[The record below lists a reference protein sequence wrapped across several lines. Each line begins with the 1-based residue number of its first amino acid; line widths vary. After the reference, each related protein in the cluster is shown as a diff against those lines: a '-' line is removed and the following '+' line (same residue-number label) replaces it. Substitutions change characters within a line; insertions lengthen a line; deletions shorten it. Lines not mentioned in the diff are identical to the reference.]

1 MNLERIELLHVV
13 LLGVVALVAV
23 ATGWLSVGSVLLG
36 GAVMGL
42 NFRLLKEIVRRVL
55 RPGRGWY
62 IALGLFVAKFGLFL
76 GLLALVFWR
85 VPVDGLS
92 FAVGITLLLAA
103 CVIEALRF
111 APVTA
116 TAISEEGTA

>member
-1 MNLERIELLHVV
+1 MNLQRIELVHVV

-23 ATGWLSVGSVLLG
+23 ATGWLYAGSVLLG

-42 NFRLLKEIVRRVL
+42 NFRLLKEIVQRVL
-55 RPGRGWY
+55 QPGRGRY
-62 IALGLFVAKFGLFL
+62 VALGLFVAKFGVFL

-103 CVIEALRF
+103 CVVEALRF
-111 APVTA
+111 TPTPPSVL
-116 TAISEEGTA
+116 SKEGSV